1 MKDRKAAQCQLAL
14 GFWWDSR
21 TLTRCLVQE
30 KVDSYMFAFGEVL
43 TCKTMSLLEM
53 QQTAGKMQRAVMTF
67 PKGAA
72 CLIVSMFAPMCGL
85 RLPWQRR
92 RTTRTVRRD
101 VATVMDLLRLNMGK
115 GYYSFADFE
124 LGAAVATDAS
134 RSRGYT
140 GGGFVSMC
148 GRYDFWVYG
157 SRAARQGIDYLEGD
171 VVVVTVRRLAH
182 LWHGK
187 RIPIFVDNM
196 VFEKSGEA
204 GRARVERL
212 NVLLKELFM
221 LQIVYSFVFEWFW
234 IDTRS
239 NLLADHLSRGR
250 ETEFLRDAHGK
261 GAARSLSV
269 YNRIIDDRFRD
280 FGRFASEATHGDA
293 LRFVAEYLMN
303 DSESTELAYA
313 GKALRKALPASW
325 LCVPAGVMLQ
335 RVDGTAGRTRTLPE
349 VRGVI
354 TEKDLLEAQAAAKAA
369 ASGQPAEAARAATM
383 SAWPTK
389 EIPTRPTN
397 KFDPMDDLMRPFSL
411 ASKPIK
417 KNISF
422 GPKPLDK
429 KPQCECCG
437 STEFSEL
444 IKCQFCPQ
452 VLCADCYPP
461 SEHDCQQLA
470 GPAGGHLQVAAY
482 EGGLSGPSPPTAH
495 ATSFGK
501 ASALRSEGHG
511 FEPGNSSVLECLPSR
526 RGDEEPDE
534 CNEETGY
541 HVGPIVH
548 TEFTPGHFTFW
559 CMECSADLEA
569 APAATESGCPPAPSD
584 SSVLLP
590 TSSASLIPT
599 NAPEDV
605 GGEQGETY
613 AQRALRAAQQPA
625 RGGGGVRV
633 RGGKALM
640 TLLLLAVCGRGES
653 ARPEPR
659 GDSVADAVAAAS
671 YARSSIFDGLP
682 AEFLPQVEQIMDNRL
697 SSSSWQKINTALKS
711 WRAFASERGWA
722 VVIETDDPMRG
733 GKLAA
738 WVTSLVAL
746 TTLVYASISKYVWAL
761 CTWMTL
767 QHQADPRVAVPEWR
781 VFMAA
786 TKVLTFV
793 PSKPHDRWKVENLE
807 KVLRHLDPAKFAD
820 VQLAVLLLI
829 LFYTFA
835 RSETPLSKTREGRD
849 CYDPEEDLAWADVR
863 LRRDS
868 STRFEQV
875 TEVRFKK
882 VKTDQRME
890 REEARGE
897 GDWRVVGAVDD
908 PLWDLA
914 TWYVLLIKFH
924 GRKRGAAEP
933 FFIDPS
939 LAPDDASPGEF
950 WMHRDAMPSEAW
962 LYRDALAAAHAAQ
975 RAAGVPE
982 SEIASFHG
990 LRVEAW
996 NLSKRGNGEALSG
1009 AHGGWTSKSGRRR
1022 YDRFSPRAAQRI
1034 SQNMLRAR
1042 VSDFS
1047 GSSESDGSGDS
1058 PDGDD
1063 SAPRER
1069 NAAPPASRL
1078 SRSQLRPP
1086 GAGSSPGPSAGGVQV
1101 TAVASVTPVAPA
1113 AARKKAPAPAPLAT
1127 SGPVPPG
1134 VALDEF
1140 VTFDARPSARR
1151 APVARART

>member
-1 MKDRKAAQCQLAL
+1 MA
-14 GFWWDSR
+14 
-21 TLTRCLVQE
+21 VQRMAH
-30 KVDSYMFAFGEVL
+30 KWFG
-43 TCKTMSLLEM
+43 M
-53 QQTAGKMQRAVMTF
+53 
-67 PKGAA
+67 
-72 CLIVSMFAPMCGL
+72 
-85 RLPWQRR
+85 
-92 RTTRTVRRD
+92 
-101 VATVMDLLRLNMGK
+101 
-115 GYYSFADFE
+115 
-124 LGAAVATDAS
+124 
-134 RSRGYT
+134 
-140 GGGFVSMC
+140 
-148 GRYDFWVYG
+148 
-157 SRAARQGIDYLEGD
+157 
-171 VVVVTVRRLAH
+171 
-182 LWHGK
+182 
-187 RIPIFVDNM
+187 RIPFFIDNL

-204 GRARVERL
+204 GRSRVERL

-221 LQIVYSFVFEWFW
+221 LQIVYNFVIEWFW
-234 IDTRS
+234 IDTNS
-239 NLLADHLSRGR
+239 NKLADHLSRGR
-250 ETEFLRDAHGK
+250 EDELLRDAHG
-261 GAARSLSV
+261 GATERLDSS
-269 YNRIIDDRFRD
+269 YNRIADDLSRD
-280 FGRFASEATHGDA
+280 YGEGAREVTSDA
-293 LRFVAEYLMN
+293 G
-303 DSESTELAYA
+303 ES
-313 GKALRKALPASW
+313 LRKALPLSW
-325 LCVPAGVMLQ
+325 LCLPRGVAP
-335 RVDGTAGRTRTLPE
+335 RRIDDEVGRTRVLPE
-349 VRGVI
+349 VRGQI
-354 TEKDLLEAQAAAKAA
+354 TKEMLSEA
-369 ASGQPAEAARAATM
+369 AEAARAATM

-482 EGGLSGPSPPTAH
+482 EVGLSGPSPPTTH

-511 FEPGNSSVLECLPSR
+511 FEPGNSSVL
-526 RGDEEPDE
+526 
-534 CNEETGY
+534 
-541 HVGPIVH
+541 
-548 TEFTPGHFTFW
+548 
-559 CMECSADLEA
+559 
-569 APAATESGCPPAPSD
+569 SD

-1101 TAVASVTPVAPA
+1101 TAVASVTPGAPA
-1113 AARKKAPAPAPLAT
+1113 AARKQAPAPAPLAT